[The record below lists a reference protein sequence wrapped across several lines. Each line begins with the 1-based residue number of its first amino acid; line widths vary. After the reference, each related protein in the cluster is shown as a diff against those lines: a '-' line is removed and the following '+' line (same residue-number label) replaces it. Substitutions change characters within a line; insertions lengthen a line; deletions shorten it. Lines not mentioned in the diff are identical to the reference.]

1 MVMMKKFLVAVL
13 AILFATGAF
22 AQSGYQIRAGD
33 TLQVEV
39 LEDPSLNRS
48 VLVLPDGNISFPF
61 AGSVQARGRTAGEVS
76 AAITSGIRS
85 NFAGEPNVFVTV
97 STLNQGAATGSGS
110 AGMQVYLM
118 GEIASPGV
126 VDMARGT
133 TLVQAL
139 AQTGGFTPFAA
150 TKRIILRRTDPRTGK
165 AMVRKINYKA
175 LANGTSNIQD
185 FRLRDGDVI
194 IVPERRLFE

>member
-1 MVMMKKFLVAVL
+1 
-13 AILFATGAF
+13 
-22 AQSGYQIRAGD
+22 
-33 TLQVEV
+33 
-39 LEDPSLNRS
+39 
-48 VLVLPDGNISFPF
+48 
-61 AGSVQARGRTAGEVS
+61 
-76 AAITSGIRS
+76 
-85 NFAGEPNVFVTV
+85 
-97 STLNQGAATGSGS
+97 
-110 AGMQVYLM
+110 M